1 MYQPYPGGADRSA
14 VDRPT
19 PSPVRQAVLVMY
31 VGAALS
37 VIRVIVVLVTK
48 ASLKADIASR
58 AARAAVP
65 LTASQINAAET
76 AAIVFSVVVG
86 VIGAGLWIVN
96 ARGSADGQKWAQ
108 VTGGQPVVDRICPAV
123 VWLAGLSA
131 VVLLWQRSS
140 RVFFGRRQA

>member
-48 ASLKADIASR
+48 ASLKADIEKAPHG
-58 AARAAVP
+58 AVP
-65 LTASQINAAET
+65 LTAHQVSAAVT
-76 AAIVFSVVVG
+76 VSIAAAVRRNSC
-86 VIGAGLWIVN
+86 
-96 ARGSADGQKWAQ
+96 
-108 VTGGQPVVDRICPAV
+108 PVR
-123 VWLAGLSA
+123 L
-131 VVLLWQRSS
+131 
-140 RVFFGRRQA
+140 RRANHG